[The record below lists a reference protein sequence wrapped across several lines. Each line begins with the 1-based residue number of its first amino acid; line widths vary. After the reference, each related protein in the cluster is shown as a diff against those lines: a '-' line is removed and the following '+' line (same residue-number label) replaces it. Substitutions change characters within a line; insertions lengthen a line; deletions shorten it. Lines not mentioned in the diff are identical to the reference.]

1 VKLYFAPGACSLTPH
16 IVLREAELPFE
27 LERVDHRQKKTK
39 DGGDYRAINPK
50 GQVPALRLDDGQIL
64 TEVAVV
70 VQYIADQKPAS
81 KLVPPCGGMPRYRL
95 QEWLNFIASEM
106 HKGVGAL
113 FNPAAS
119 DEWKAMQKEALM
131 PKFEFLAKALE
142 GKTYLMGDQFT
153 VADAYLYNILRW
165 TKLHK
170 IELERWPAIAAFYQR
185 VEARPAVQAALK
197 AEGLIK

>member
-1 VKLYFAPGACSLTPH
+1 MKLYFAPGACSLTPH
-16 IVLREAELPFE
+16 IALREAELPFE
-27 LERVDHRQKKTK
+27 LERVDHRSKKTK

-64 TEVAVV
+64 TEVAVL
-70 VQYIADQKPAS
+70 VQYIADQKPAA
-81 KLVPPCGGMPRYRL
+81 KLAPPAGSMPRYRL

-113 FNPAAS
+113 FNAAFS
-119 DEWKAMQKEALM
+119 DEWKAKQKELLV
-131 PKFEFLAKALE
+131 PKFEFIAAGLE
-142 GKTYLMGDQFT
+142 GKPYLMGEFT
-153 VADAYLYNILRW
+153 VADPYLYNILRW

-170 IELERWPAIAAFYQR
+170 IDLARWPAIVTFDAR
-185 VEARPAVQAALK
+185 IEARPAVQAALK